1 MSRRFPVIVA
11 GVVGVTFVVLG
22 LWAFAAPQSFFDTIA
37 TFEPY
42 NAHFL
47 HDVGA
52 FMLGLGATLLLA
64 TRMTDGLGV
73 ALWGASVGNAFH
85 LLSHIM
91 DTDLGGKPATDIPF
105 FAVIAL
111 VLLAAAWS
119 RTHRGAAR

>member
-1 MSRRFPVIVA
+1 MSNRFPVFVA
-11 GVVGVTFVVLG
+11 GVVGVLFVALG
-22 LWAFAAPQSFFDTIA
+22 LWAFAAPQSFFDTTA

-47 HDVGA
+47 HDIGA

-64 TRMTDGLGV
+64 TRMTDGLG
-73 ALWGASVGNAFH
+73 VGNAFH

-105 FAVIAL
+105 FVVIAVAL
-111 VLLAAAWS
+111 FAAAWL
-119 RTHRGAAR
+119 RTRRPAA